1 MLPGA
6 PGRRAVRVDKHDR
19 RLFTPT
25 PWGSPSWKRGPPF
38 RPGSAAGS
46 TTPAEKHCR
55 RRLRLGLVTVVAAAL
70 GCLRAERQ
78 GGRWLARSGC
88 ATDRGGR
95 PPPPETGCLRS
106 GRGRYA
112 SRLADADAQVI
123 KIDPANVFIQNFA
136 PGAAARAGYGSDEL
150 RRRNPRLVTV
160 DISGYGA
167 EGEYSDMKTYDL
179 LVQAESG
186 LCSNTAAR
194 KARGGRGFRRA
205 TFRAGCT
212 PTWRRSSRGRRREK
226 GRPSAPRCSPRWR
239 AGRRCRCCTTTTADR
254 AEGRPQPFLHPSLRR
269 VRCGGQRSAPFR
281 ANGSSRGF
289 VPTRCLTRDSP
300 KMRDSRT
307 TRRTAPAARFW
318 WVVGFPRRNERARQK
333 FIRSFAATPNSGGAF
348 GS

>member
-1 MLPGA
+1 MSGDA
-6 PGRRAVRVDKHDR
+6 PLDGI
-19 RLFTPT
+19 
-25 PWGSPSWKRGPPF
+25 
-38 RPGSAAGS
+38 
-46 TTPAEKHCR
+46 
-55 RRLRLGLVTVVAAAL
+55 LVVSMEQAVAAPY
-70 GCLRAERQ
+70 C
-78 GGRWLARSGC
+78 
-88 ATDRGGR
+88 
-95 PPPPETGCLRS
+95 
-106 GRGRYA
+106 A
-112 SRLADADAQVI
+112 SRLADAGARVI
-123 KIDPANVFIQNFA
+123 KIERAEGDFARRYDTVVHGESAYFVWLNRGKESLVADIKDEGDRALLRRIIDRADVFIQNLA
-136 PGAAARAGYGSDEL
+136 PGAAARAGYGSEEL

-318 WVVGFPRRNERARQK
+318 
-333 FIRSFAATPNSGGAF
+333 
-348 GS
+348 